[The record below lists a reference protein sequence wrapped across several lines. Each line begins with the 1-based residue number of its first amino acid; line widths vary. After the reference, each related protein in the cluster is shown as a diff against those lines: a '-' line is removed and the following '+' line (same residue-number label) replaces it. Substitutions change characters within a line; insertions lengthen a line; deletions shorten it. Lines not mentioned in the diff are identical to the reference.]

1 MGYSFQDFGT
11 APKSAPMSLRSI
23 VSGIELDKMA
33 VEGFTLTTL
42 SVKGRGSVEYEVEAT
57 DIAGREGALQRRRQL
72 KPRSLV
78 IRLIA
83 LGKTNEAYRK
93 GLTALNA
100 HLYST
105 ELHTIRFTDDV
116 DHTYYGTVVK
126 VDDGDERTNRQVLE
140 IEFVC
145 NDPFKYTASKKLTIT
160 GAVPLTVETDVPL
173 IADEYSIT
181 FNSPADA
188 SKFALVN
195 NNSKK
200 RISFAATVKDSTVII
215 RQKKNYI
222 GTSTTNVLSGLNIK
236 YSDFDDFTVRKG
248 DVIWTSPAA
257 KSIEI
262 TYRGK
267 RL

>member
-11 APKSAPMSLRSI
+11 APAGHTMSLRAI
-23 VSGIELDKMA
+23 VSGVELDSLSTDYFA
-33 VEGFTLTTL
+33 LTTL
-42 SVKGRGSVEYEVEAT
+42 SVKGRGSVDYEVEAT
-57 DIAGREGALQRRRQL
+57 DIAGRDGALQRRRQL
-72 KPRSLV
+72 KPRNIV
-78 IRLIA
+78 VRLLA
-83 LGKTNEAYRK
+83 AARTNEAYRIGVTK
-93 GLTALNA
+93 LIA
-100 HLYST
+100 HLHSK
-105 ELHTIRFTDDV
+105 ELHTLRFTDDV
-116 DHTYYGTVVK
+116 DHTYYGTVVR
-126 VDDGDERTNRQVLE
+126 VDDGDERTNRQILE
-140 IEFVC
+140 VEFVC

-160 GAVPLTVETDVPL
+160 GAVPMELDTDVSMV
-173 IADEYSIT
+173 ADEYRIV
-181 FNSPADA
+181 FNSPTEA

-236 YSDFDDFTVRKG
+236 SSDFDDFTVRKG